1 MDHISREEEERLVR
15 RFADKSLWKIDK
27 RDLFANIKESKSET
41 TLTLNVIF
49 ACSRSTHRHLVTE
62 AVSVRHQVA
71 SWDQT
76 SSTGCPEHPH

>member
-1 MDHISREEEERLVR
+1 MMDPISREEEELE
-15 RFADKSLWKIDK
+15 DLLTNKSLWKIDK

-41 TLTLNVIF
+41 TLTPNVIF
-49 ACSRSTHRHLVTE
+49 ACSRPTHRHLVTE
-62 AVSVRHQVA
+62 AVSVCHQVA